1 MFRAFFGHK
10 RWWVWA
16 WLGSALILLGTWYK
30 VQLSVQINDWFGAF
44 YDSVQKALSQP
55 GSITETSYLGL
66 LLSFFQIAG
75 IFVLVAVLQE
85 FFAKHFVFRWRTAMN
100 DFYVAHWSRLRQ
112 IEGASQR
119 VQEDTMRFARLM
131 ETLGLGLMDSLLT
144 LMAFLPI
151 LWTLS
156 EKVTALPWIGPVP
169 HSLVYVA
176 LLFAILGTV
185 LLAGVGGKLPGLEYA
200 NQRVEAA
207 YRKELVIGEDDPL
220 RAAPPTLKA
229 LFTAV
234 RTNHFRMYFHYMYFD
249 AAKWSYLQAGVLVPY
264 IALAPSIVAGA
275 FTLGVMEQIAR
286 AFSQVQESFQY
297 LVRSWSS
304 IVELVSVFKRLR
316 AFEKTL
322 QDSP

>member
-1 MFRAFFGHK
+1 MFRAFFGSK

-16 WLGSALILLGTWYK
+16 WLGSALILMGTWYK
-30 VQLSVQINDWFGAF
+30 VQLSVQISDLFGAF

-55 GSITETSYLGL
+55 GSITEASYLGL

-85 FFAKHFVFRWRTAMN
+85 FFSKHFVFRWRTAMN
-100 DFYVAHWSRLRQ
+100 DFYIAHWDRLRQ

-144 LMAFLPI
+144 LLAFLPI

-176 LLFAILGTV
+176 LLFAIFGTV

-207 YRKELVIGEDDPL
+207 YRKELVIGEDDPT
-220 RAAPPTLKA
+220 RAAPPTL
-229 LFTAV
+229 
-234 RTNHFRMYFHYMYFD
+234 
-249 AAKWSYLQAGVLVPY
+249 QEIG
-264 IALAPSIVAGA
+264 
-275 FTLGVMEQIAR
+275 R
-286 AFSQVQESFQY
+286 AHV
-297 LVRSWSS
+297 
-304 IVELVSVFKRLR
+304 
-316 AFEKTL
+316 
-322 QDSP
+322 

>member
-1 MFRAFFGHK
+1 MFRAFFGSK

-16 WLGSALILLGTWYK
+16 WLGSALILMGTWYK

-44 YDSVQKALSQP
+44 YDSVQQALSQP
-55 GSITETSYLGL
+55 GSISEARYLGL

-85 FFAKHFVFRWRTAMN
+85 FFSKHFVFRWRTAMN
-100 DFYVAHWSRLRQ
+100 DFYIAHWDRLRQ

-131 ETLGLGLMDSLLT
+131 ETLGLGLMDSMLT
-144 LMAFLPI
+144 LLAFLPI

-156 EKVTALPWIGPVP
+156 EKVTALPWIGPVS

-176 LLFAILGTV
+176 LLFAIFGTV

-207 YRKELVIGEDDPL
+207 YRKELVIGEDDPT
-220 RAAPPTLKA
+220 RAAPPTLKD
-229 LFTAV
+229 LFRAV

-322 QDSP
+322 KES